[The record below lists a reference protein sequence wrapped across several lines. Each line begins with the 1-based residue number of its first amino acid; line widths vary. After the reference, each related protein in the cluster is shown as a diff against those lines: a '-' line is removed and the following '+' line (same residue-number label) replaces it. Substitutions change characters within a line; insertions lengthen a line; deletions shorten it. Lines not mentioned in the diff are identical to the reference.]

1 MKAHPV
7 TIGLAMLATVLC
19 VVAAVRELVIGHQLA
34 AAGFAFVGTAIASAM
49 LRVLQ
54 RE

>member
-1 MKAHPV
+1 VKVHPV
-7 TIGLAMLATVLC
+7 TVGLAMLATVLC
-19 VVAAVRELVIGHQLA
+19 VMAAVRELEIGHQLA
-34 AAGFAFVGTAIASAM
+34 AAVFAFVGTAIASAM